1 MNTWINQVLGGEH
14 AALTILA
21 AVFVMGMI
29 SVVTCGCNFAVIGV
43 VAGYSGASSSAVKT
57 KTTLLRGLSFLLGG
71 VVSMA
76 IIGLLFGYA
85 GKWISASLGIYGK
98 IMAALISIFFGVYS
112 LELLPF
118 KLPGLTLKAD
128 REQSGTLAA
137 VFFGLAIGGLFS
149 ALNSCCNPLFPLV
162 LAATFVKG
170 SALWGFIM
178 LSTFALGYCIPL
190 AAMMIGLSMGF
201 GKAAKT
207 MSYAGTAVKYIG
219 GLALILLGFYLLFTL

>member
-1 MNTWINQVLGGEH
+1 MNTWINQVLSSEH
-14 AALTILA
+14 APITILSA
-21 AVFVMGMI
+21 IFLMGMI

-57 KTTLLRGLSFLLGG
+57 KTTVFRGLAFLLGG

-85 GKWISASLGIYGK
+85 GQWISASMGNYGK
-98 IMAALISIFFGVYS
+98 ITAALIAIFFGIYS
-112 LELLPF
+112 MDLLPF
-118 KLPGLTLKAD
+118 TMPGMNLKPER
-128 REQSGTLAA
+128 REAGTLAA
-137 VFFGLAIGGLFS
+137 VLFGLAVGGLFS
-149 ALNSCCNPLFPLV
+149 ALNSCCNPLFPIV

-170 SALWGFIM
+170 SAVWGFMM
-178 LSTFALGYCIPL
+178 LTTFALGYCIPL

-207 MSYAGTAVKYIG
+207 LNFVGTAVKYIG
-219 GLALILLGFYLLFTL
+219 GVSLVLLGFYLLLTL